1 MWNRLRQQ
9 QMRTHEAHGQ
19 KKQEGSARG
28 GVDFRGETVMSQ
40 QAAFFK
46 LVKLAISAH
55 NENEES

>member
-1 MWNRLRQQ
+1 MGRKSKRVAPEEGL
-9 QMRTHEAHGQ
+9 TSEGQ
-19 KKQEGSARG
+19 
-28 GVDFRGETVMSQ
+28 TVMSQ

>member
-19 KKQEGSARG
+19 KKQEGSAQG

-40 QAAFFK
+40 QAAFF
-46 LVKLAISAH
+46 
-55 NENEES
+55 